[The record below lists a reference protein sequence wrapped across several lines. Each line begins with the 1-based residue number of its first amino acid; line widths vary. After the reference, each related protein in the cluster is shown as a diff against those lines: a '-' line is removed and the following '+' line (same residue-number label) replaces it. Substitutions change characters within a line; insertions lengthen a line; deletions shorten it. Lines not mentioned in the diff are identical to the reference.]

1 MLDPEIP
8 PPPDPDTS
16 VEERRRDRQVFLMRP
31 ARRAAR
37 VPRRFGV
44 GVLLLFVLLYAL
56 LFSFLSVLGVDPLVF
71 VLVATYVT
79 AVGLGQI
86 LLFGGEKPREAS
98 IWVGVPV
105 LMLMPTVGCFAVMAS
120 SFSIVALAGMACTL
134 VMGLTLAI
142 PLSYVTGAAMAGI
155 FLVMDRVRTGV
166 WNPDPNPDTL
176 GGTGVSPVL
185 GSEHGQDARATPRP
199 PSPPDEAPSNGRAG

>member
-16 VEERRRDRQVFLMRP
+16 VEERRRDRQVFLMRQ

-56 LFSFLSVLGVDPLVF
+56 LFSFLSVLGAPPLVF
-71 VLVATYVT
+71 LFLALYVT
-79 AVGLGQI
+79 SIGLGQM
-86 LLFGGEKPREAS
+86 LLFGGGKPREAS

-105 LMLMPTVGCFAVMAS
+105 FLLAHVVGCVAAMAGD
-120 SFSIVALAGMACTL
+120 LPLGGLLGMVCVL
-134 VMGLTLAI
+134 VMGLALAVPI
-142 PLSYVTGAAMAGI
+142 SYVTGAAMAGV
-155 FLVMDRVRTGV
+155 FLLMDRVRTGV
-166 WNPDPNPDTL
+166 WNPDPDRLPE
-176 GGTGVSPVL
+176 PI
-185 GSEHGQDARATPRP
+185 PPP
-199 PSPPDEAPSNGRAG
+199 PSTSDEAPAVDRSRPR